1 MQELMSVAAITGA
14 LAIGAMSPG
23 PTFVVVA
30 RTAAGVSRSH
40 GFMTALGSG
49 LGAGVFALLAL
60 LGLHAMLAAV
70 PMAFWVLKIGGGCYL
85 LYLAYQILRHA
96 RAPLAFDGKG
106 GKKRGLTKT
115 LLFGLLTQLANPK
128 TAIVFAGVFSA
139 LLPAQ
144 ISPWMYVALP
154 LCAFT
159 VDTLW
164 YLLVAFALSA
174 EKPRQTYLRAKTAID
189 RTAGFVMTALGLK
202 LLLGNS

>member
-60 LGLHAMLAAV
+60 LGLHAVLAAV

-96 RAPLAFDGKG
+96 RAPLAFDGKS

-144 ISPWMYVALP
+144 ISPGCTRCCPFAPLP
-154 LCAFT
+154 LIPSGICWWPSRSRLKSPARLIFEPRP
-159 VDTLW
+159 
-164 YLLVAFALSA
+164 LS
-174 EKPRQTYLRAKTAID
+174 TAPQ
-189 RTAGFVMTALGLK
+189 V
-202 LLLGNS
+202 S